1 MKIFEIIEY
10 PGSNIVGADADDSP
24 EFIDDEDNRR
34 FSPEIRKKIEDAHLD
49 ILIYVEGGD
58 AGDSDEIDKACHILL
73 TYFGNRVRYTGDMY
87 RAFEITVKDLAV
99 PDIRLMS
106 SKLHS
111 WSVEFARQTVS
122 WSTREDMPV
131 THLITPAMILHQN
144 SSGLDITKLNIKEFA
159 NEAEILSPLS
169 NNVSIYGFA
178 ADEKFFPVA
187 NFKEFVKYARSM
199 DPPEFN

>member
-99 PDIRLMS
+99 PDIRLIS

-111 WSVEFARQTVS
+111 WATEFARQTVS
-122 WSTREDMPV
+122 WSTREDIPV
-131 THLITPAMILHQN
+131 THLMGQPTMILHQN
-144 SSGLDITKLNIKEFA
+144 SSGLDITKLNIEEFS
-159 NEAEILSPLS
+159 EDEILSPFS

-187 NFKEFVKYARSM
+187 NFKEFVKYTRSM
-199 DPPEFN
+199 DLSEFN